1 MKIQDNPK
9 ISDLFRFL
17 IYFMKP
23 QGTLFLL
30 LIFFLCAWSFEQ
42 NFVPYFIKLVI
53 DGVTLLEQNHFSF
66 QGFSIFY
73 DLRYILFLGL
83 AFLLIS
89 EAIYRA
95 SDFLYAY
102 LIPPFT
108 ARIRTYLTAHVTLQS
123 YRYFSNHFPG
133 SLSNKI
139 NDLPR
144 SAGEIF
150 EIFARSFLPG
160 ILNGIIAISLLFYV
174 YPILGIIMMVWFILH
189 IGISWIAS
197 QKSAVYAE
205 HQSEALST
213 LSGKIVDIIGNILTV
228 RLFTRLPYE
237 KKYLSR
243 YQKDAIQKHIKTL
256 TFSAKVM
263 TTIGLLSLIEY
274 ILMILASL
282 YGWSHGWLSVG
293 DLAFV
298 LTLLQNITQATW
310 WTTLEFPRLFQEVG
324 TSFQSYR
331 LLIQKHEIID
341 KRGAPLLRITHGEII
356 FEHVTYGHSEE
367 NNRIPLFNDLNLTIK
382 GGEKVGLVGFSGSG
396 KTTFVNLILRHFNI
410 SKGRILIDGQDIT
423 NVTQD
428 SLREAIAVIP
438 QDTNLFHRTLYE
450 NIQYGNI
457 KASRKDVEEAAKAA
471 HAHEFIQDTS
481 DGYETL
487 VGERGLK
494 LSGGQR
500 QRIAIARAIL
510 KDAPILI
517 LDEATSA
524 LDTATERKIQ
534 ESLLEA
540 MQNRTTI
547 VIAHRLSTL
556 SHMDRILVF
565 HKGQVVEEGTHQS
578 LLALEGH
585 YARMW
590 TLQAEGFLPKT
601 LHQKT

>member
-1 MKIQDNPK
+1 MKIKDNPK
-9 ISDLFRFL
+9 IYDLFRFL
-17 IYFMKP
+17 IHFMKP
-23 QGTLFLL
+23 KGGLFILLILFL
-30 LIFFLCAWSFEQ
+30 FAWSFEQ
-42 NFVPYFIKLVI
+42 NFVPYFIKLII
-53 DGVTLLEQNHFSF
+53 DGVTQLEQSQSSF
-66 QGFSIFY
+66 TGFSIFY
-73 DLRYILFLGL
+73 DLRYILFIGL

-95 SDFLYAY
+95 SDFLYAR
-102 LIPPFT
+102 LIPPFM
-108 ARIRTYLTAHVTLQS
+108 ARIRDYLIAHVMLQS

-133 SLSNKI
+133 SLANKI

-150 EIFARSFLPG
+150 EIFSRSFLPG

-174 YPILGIIMMVWFILH
+174 YPILGLIMMVWFTLH

-197 QKSAVYAE
+197 QKSAVYSE

-213 LSGKIVDIIGNILTV
+213 LSGKIVDVIGNILTV

-237 KKYLSR
+237 KKYLNHF
-243 YQKDAIQKHIKTL
+243 QQDAIQKHIKAL

-263 TTIGLLSLIEY
+263 TIIGLLSLAEY

-282 YGWSHGWLSVG
+282 YGWSHGWLSLG

-310 WTTLEFPRLFQEVG
+310 WTTLEFPHLFQEVG
-324 TSFQSYR
+324 TCFQSYR
-331 LLIQKHEIID
+331 LLIQHHEVVDKID
-341 KRGAPLLRITHGEII
+341 ALPLCITRGEIV
-356 FEHVTYGHSEE
+356 FDHVTFGHPEKT
-367 NNRIPLFNDLNLTIK
+367 NHFPLFNDLNLTIK

-396 KTTFVNLILRHFNI
+396 KTTLIGLILRHFDLNG
-410 SKGRILIDGQDIT
+410 GRILIDGQDIA

-428 SLREAIAVIP
+428 SLRAAISVIP

-450 NIQYGNI
+450 NIHYGNI
-457 KASRKDVEEAAKAA
+457 EASKEEVINAAKAA
-471 HAHEFIQDTS
+471 HANEFIQETT
-481 DGYETL
+481 DGYETY
-487 VGERGLK
+487 VGDRGLK

-510 KDAPILI
+510 KNAPILI

-524 LDTATERKIQ
+524 LDTTTENDIQ
-534 ESLLEA
+534 KSLLAA
-540 MQNRTTI
+540 MKNRTTI
-547 VIAHRLSTL
+547 VIAHRFSTL

-565 HKGQVVEEGTHQS
+565 NKGKIIEEGTHATLLS
-578 LLALEGH
+578 LGGH

-590 TLQAEGFLPKT
+590 TLQAKGFLP
-601 LHQKT
+601 QKSSE